1 MKKTKRK
8 AVINLIIF
16 FLLLAGGIYMAIAG
30 VGQNESGK
38 TANVPLGLDLQGGL
52 SVTYEI
58 QDEKP
63 TSDEI
68 KATVDKLQRRV
79 DAYSSEGEVYQEG
92 NDRITVEIPLNTEKV
107 DAHDVL
113 DELGQPGQ
121 LLFLDSENYTIWQQ
135 NQNNGTNDAYEA
147 VLTGSDIKNAQAGV
161 DDSGT
166 VKDYVVQLQ
175 FTDEGAQKFAT
186 ATAANIGKP
195 IYIIYDG
202 AVASAPTV
210 QSAITDG
217 NAVINKI
224 SSYDEAESLAST
236 IKIGAL
242 PLELKQIQYNIV
254 GAKLG
259 QKAVSTSLI
268 AGAIGF
274 GLVCILMIVLYR
286 FPGFIAS
293 LALTGYVVLMLLILS
308 IRHITLTLPGIA
320 GIILSIGMA
329 VDANVIIFTRI
340 REEIS
345 AGSGVRAAVKAGF
358 SKALSAI
365 LDGNITTLIA
375 TIVLMILGSGSIK
388 GFAVTLML
396 GIVLSMFTAL
406 FVTKM
411 LLNSF
416 LELGV
421 QNPKMY
427 GKAKEPKIHGY
438 VKNFKICGVA
448 SLIVIIAGLAFL
460 GVNHSRIGKSLNYSL
475 EFTGGTSTTATFAE
489 DDVYTL
495 ERAESEVAPVI
506 AETAGIDA
514 GTIQIQTVEGNNQ
527 VIFKTS
533 ELTEE
538 QSAKI
543 DDLLKSQFKATEVDN
558 QSISSTISGEMKK
571 DAIVAIAV
579 SSVLMLLYIAFRFSD
594 VKFGVSAVLALVHDV
609 LVVFAAYSIGTLS
622 VGNTFIACMLT
633 IVGYSINAT
642 IVIFDRI
649 RENMR
654 GRKKVED
661 EKLKE
666 IVNTSVTETLTRS
679 IYTSLTT
686 FVMVAILYVMGVSS
700 IKEFAAPLMVGIIG
714 GAYSSVC
721 ITGALWYT
729 MKTFRKNRVAAPAA
743 AAASAKISSEKS
755 EKKVKQPSGQ
765 QTAQQQPKK
774 KNRKR
779 VAERLAAQEATK
791 RQNDEEKSE

>member
-175 FTDEGAQKFAT
+175 FTEEGAQKFAT

-202 AVASAPTV
+202 KVASAPTV

-224 SSYDEAESLAST
+224 SNYDEAENLAAT

-274 GLVCILMIVLYR
+274 GLVCILMIILYR

-345 AGSGVRAAVKAGF
+345 AGNSVRAAVKAGF

-375 TIVLMILGSGSIK
+375 TVVLMILGSGSIK

-642 IVIFDRI
+642 IIIFDRI

-654 GRKKVED
+654 TQD
-661 EKLKE
+661 NKE
-666 IVNTSVTETLTRS
+666 SLEELVNKSIGQTFTRT

-686 FVMVAILYVMGVSS
+686 FIMVFVLFVMGVTSL
-700 IKEFAAPLMVGIIG
+700 KEFTFTLMLGIVC

-721 ITGALWYT
+721 ITGPLWYT
-729 MKTFRKNRVAAPAA
+729 MK
-743 AAASAKISSEKS
+743 
-755 EKKVKQPSGQ
+755 KKFS
-765 QTAQQQPKK
+765 K
-774 KNRKR
+774 KN
-779 VAERLAAQEATK
+779 A
-791 RQNDEEKSE
+791 

>member
-30 VGQNESGK
+30 VGKNESGK

-63 TSDEI
+63 SSDEI
-68 KATVDKLQRRV
+68 EATVDKLQRRV

-121 LLFLDSENYTIWQQ
+121 LLFLDPTNYTIWQS
-135 NQNNGTNDAYEA
+135 NQSNGTNDAYEA
-147 VLTGSDIKNAQAGV
+147 ALTGSDIKNAQAGV

-175 FTDEGAQKFAT
+175 FTDEGAQKFAAVT
-186 ATAANIGKP
+186 SANIGKP

-210 QSAITDG
+210 QAAITDG

-224 SSYDEAESLAST
+224 SSYEEAENLAST

-274 GLVCILMIVLYR
+274 ALVCVLMIVLYR

-345 AGSGVRAAVKAGF
+345 AGNGVRAAVKAGF

-375 TIVLMILGSGSIK
+375 TVVLMALGSGSIK

-438 VKNFKICGVA
+438 VKNFKICGIA
-448 SLIVIIAGLAFL
+448 SLIVIVAGLAFL

-489 DDVYTL
+489 DNVYTL
-495 ERAESEVAPVI
+495 ERAESEVAPAI
-506 AETAGIDA
+506 AEAVGIDA
-514 GTIQIQTVEGNNQ
+514 GTIQIQTVEGTNQ
-527 VIFKTS
+527 VIFKTA

-538 QSAKI
+538 QSAKV
-543 DDLLKSQFKATEVDN
+543 DDLLKSQFAATEVDN

-642 IVIFDRI
+642 IIIFDRI

-654 GRKKVED
+654 TQDSKESL
-661 EKLKE
+661 EKL
-666 IVNTSVTETLTRS
+666 VNKSIGQTFTRT

-686 FVMVAILYVMGVSS
+686 FIMVFVLFVMGVASL
-700 IKEFAAPLMVGIIG
+700 KEFTFTLMLGIVC

-721 ITGALWYT
+721 ITGPLWYT
-729 MKTFRKNRVAAPAA
+729 MK
-743 AAASAKISSEKS
+743 
-755 EKKVKQPSGQ
+755 KKF
-765 QTAQQQPKK
+765 AK
-774 KNRKR
+774 KN
-779 VAERLAAQEATK
+779 A
-791 RQNDEEKSE
+791 

>member
-30 VGQNESGK
+30 VGKNESGK

-63 TSDEI
+63 SSDEI
-68 KATVDKLQRRV
+68 DATVDKLQRRV

-121 LLFLDSENYTIWQQ
+121 LLFLDSTNYTIWQS
-135 NQNNGTNDAYEA
+135 NQSNGTNDAYEA
-147 VLTGSDIKNAQAGV
+147 ALTGSDIKNAQAGV

-175 FTDEGAQKFAT
+175 FTDEGAQKFAAVT
-186 ATAANIGKP
+186 SANIGKP

-210 QSAITDG
+210 QAAITDG

-224 SSYDEAESLAST
+224 SSYEEAENLAST

-274 GLVCILMIVLYR
+274 ALVCVLMIVLYR

-345 AGSGVRAAVKAGF
+345 AGNGVRAAVKAGF

-375 TIVLMILGSGSIK
+375 TVVLMALGSGSIK

-438 VKNFKICGVA
+438 VKNFKICGIA
-448 SLIVIIAGLAFL
+448 SLIVIVAGLAFL

-489 DDVYTL
+489 DNVYTL
-495 ERAESEVAPVI
+495 ERAESEVAPAI
-506 AETAGIDA
+506 AEAVGIDA
-514 GTIQIQTVEGNNQ
+514 GTIQIQTVEGTNQ
-527 VIFKTS
+527 VIFKTA

-538 QSAKI
+538 QSAKV
-543 DDLLKSQFKATEVDN
+543 DDLLKSQFAATEVDN

-642 IVIFDRI
+642 IIIFDRI

-654 GRKKVED
+654 TQDSKESLED
-661 EKLKE
+661 L
-666 IVNTSVTETLTRS
+666 VNKSIGQTFTRT

-686 FVMVAILYVMGVSS
+686 FIMVFVLFVMGVASL
-700 IKEFAAPLMVGIIG
+700 KEFTFTLMLGIVC

-721 ITGALWYT
+721 ITGPLWYT
-729 MKTFRKNRVAAPAA
+729 MK
-743 AAASAKISSEKS
+743 
-755 EKKVKQPSGQ
+755 KKF
-765 QTAQQQPKK
+765 AK
-774 KNRKR
+774 KN
-779 VAERLAAQEATK
+779 A
-791 RQNDEEKSE
+791 

>member
-375 TIVLMILGSGSIK
+375 TVVLMILGSGSIK

-642 IVIFDRI
+642 IIIFDRI

-654 GRKKVED
+654 TQD
-661 EKLKE
+661 SKE
-666 IVNTSVTETLTRS
+666 SLEELVN
-679 IYTSLTT
+679 
-686 FVMVAILYVMGVSS
+686 
-700 IKEFAAPLMVGIIG
+700 
-714 GAYSSVC
+714 
-721 ITGALWYT
+721 
-729 MKTFRKNRVAAPAA
+729 
-743 AAASAKISSEKS
+743 
-755 EKKVKQPSGQ
+755 
-765 QTAQQQPKK
+765 
-774 KNRKR
+774 
-779 VAERLAAQEATK
+779 
-791 RQNDEEKSE
+791 

>member
-30 VGQNESGK
+30 VGKNESGK

-68 KATVDKLQRRV
+68 DATVDKLQRRV

-274 GLVCILMIVLYR
+274 GLVCILMIILYR

-340 REEIS
+340 REEIY

-375 TIVLMILGSGSIK
+375 TVVLMILGSGSIK

-406 FVTKM
+406 YVTKM

-427 GKAKEPKIHGY
+427 GKAKEPRIHGY

-448 SLIVIIAGLAFL
+448 SLLVIITGLAFL

-495 ERAESEVAPVI
+495 ERAESEVAPAI
-506 AETAGIDA
+506 AEAVGIEA

-538 QSAKI
+538 QSEKI
-543 DDLLKSQFKATEVDN
+543 DDMLKSQFNATEVDN

-571 DAIVAIAV
+571 DAIIAIAV

-642 IVIFDRI
+642 IIIFDRI

-654 GRKKVED
+654 TQNS
-661 EKLKE
+661 KE
-666 IVNTSVTETLTRS
+666 SLEELVNKSIGQTFTRT

-686 FVMVAILYVMGVSS
+686 FIMVFVLFVMGVTSL
-700 IKEFAAPLMVGIIG
+700 KEFTFTLMLGIVC

-721 ITGALWYT
+721 ITGPLWYI
-729 MKTFRKNRVAAPAA
+729 M
-743 AAASAKISSEKS
+743 
-755 EKKVKQPSGQ
+755 
-765 QTAQQQPKK
+765 KK
-774 KNRKR
+774 KFAKKN
-779 VAERLAAQEATK
+779 A
-791 RQNDEEKSE
+791 

>member
-121 LLFLDSENYTIWQQ
+121 LLFLDSENYTIWQK

-202 AVASAPTV
+202 AIASAPTV

-274 GLVCILMIVLYR
+274 GLVCILMIILYR

-375 TIVLMILGSGSIK
+375 TVVLMILGSGSIK

-642 IVIFDRI
+642 IIIFDRI

-654 GRKKVED
+654 TQD
-661 EKLKE
+661 SKE
-666 IVNTSVTETLTRS
+666 SLEELVNKSIGQTFTRT

-686 FVMVAILYVMGVSS
+686 FIMVFVLFVMGVTSL
-700 IKEFAAPLMVGIIG
+700 KEFTFTLMLGIVC

-721 ITGALWYT
+721 ITGPLWYT
-729 MKTFRKNRVAAPAA
+729 MK
-743 AAASAKISSEKS
+743 
-755 EKKVKQPSGQ
+755 KKFS
-765 QTAQQQPKK
+765 K
-774 KNRKR
+774 KN
-779 VAERLAAQEATK
+779 A
-791 RQNDEEKSE
+791 

>member
-121 LLFLDSENYTIWQQ
+121 LLFLDSENYTTWQQ

-375 TIVLMILGSGSIK
+375 TVVLMILGSGSIK

-642 IVIFDRI
+642 IIIFDRI

-654 GRKKVED
+654 TQD
-661 EKLKE
+661 SKE
-666 IVNTSVTETLTRS
+666 SLEELVNKSIGQTFTRT

-686 FVMVAILYVMGVSS
+686 FIMVFVLFVMGVTSL
-700 IKEFAAPLMVGIIG
+700 KEFTFTLMLGIVC

-721 ITGALWYT
+721 ITGPLWYT
-729 MKTFRKNRVAAPAA
+729 MK
-743 AAASAKISSEKS
+743 
-755 EKKVKQPSGQ
+755 KKFS
-765 QTAQQQPKK
+765 K
-774 KNRKR
+774 KN
-779 VAERLAAQEATK
+779 A
-791 RQNDEEKSE
+791 

>member
-30 VGQNESGK
+30 VGKNESGK

-63 TSDEI
+63 SSDEI
-68 KATVDKLQRRV
+68 NATVDKLQRRV

-121 LLFLDSENYTIWQQ
+121 LLFLDSTNYTIWQS
-135 NQNNGTNDAYEA
+135 NQSNGTNDAYEA
-147 VLTGSDIKNAQAGV
+147 ALTGSDIKNAQAGV

-175 FTDEGAQKFAT
+175 FTDEGAQKFAAVT
-186 ATAANIGKP
+186 SANIGKP

-210 QSAITDG
+210 QAAITDG

-224 SSYDEAESLAST
+224 SSYEEAENLAST

-274 GLVCILMIVLYR
+274 ALVCVLMIVLYR
-286 FPGFIAS
+286 FPGLIAS

-345 AGSGVRAAVKAGF
+345 AGNGVRAAVKAGF

-375 TIVLMILGSGSIK
+375 TVVLMALGSGSIK

-438 VKNFKICGVA
+438 VKNFKICGIA
-448 SLIVIIAGLAFL
+448 SLIVIVAGFAFL

-495 ERAESEVAPVI
+495 ERAESEVAPAI
-506 AETAGIDA
+506 AEAVGIDA
-514 GTIQIQTVEGNNQ
+514 GTIQIQTVEGTNQ
-527 VIFKTS
+527 VIFKTA

-538 QSAKI
+538 QSAKV
-543 DDLLKSQFKATEVDN
+543 DDLLKSQFAATEVDN

-642 IVIFDRI
+642 IIIFDRI

-654 GRKKVED
+654 TQD
-661 EKLKE
+661 SKE
-666 IVNTSVTETLTRS
+666 SLEELVNKSIGQTFTRT

-686 FVMVAILYVMGVSS
+686 FIMVFVLFVMGVASL
-700 IKEFAAPLMVGIIG
+700 KEFTFTLMLGIVC

-721 ITGALWYT
+721 ITGPLWYT
-729 MKTFRKNRVAAPAA
+729 MK
-743 AAASAKISSEKS
+743 
-755 EKKVKQPSGQ
+755 KKF
-765 QTAQQQPKK
+765 AK
-774 KNRKR
+774 KN
-779 VAERLAAQEATK
+779 A
-791 RQNDEEKSE
+791 

>member
-1 MKKTKRK
+1 MIRPPAKQSGIEQVFSKTTKQQELGVVVHAPAKSDIWLILDATSKKTKRK

-375 TIVLMILGSGSIK
+375 TVVLMILGSGSIK

-642 IVIFDRI
+642 IIIFDRI

-654 GRKKVED
+654 TQD
-661 EKLKE
+661 SKE
-666 IVNTSVTETLTRS
+666 SLEELVNKSIGQTFTRT

-686 FVMVAILYVMGVSS
+686 FIMVFVLFVMGVTSL
-700 IKEFAAPLMVGIIG
+700 KEFTFTLMLGIVC

-721 ITGALWYT
+721 ITGPLWYT
-729 MKTFRKNRVAAPAA
+729 MK
-743 AAASAKISSEKS
+743 
-755 EKKVKQPSGQ
+755 KKFS
-765 QTAQQQPKK
+765 K
-774 KNRKR
+774 KN
-779 VAERLAAQEATK
+779 A
-791 RQNDEEKSE
+791 

>member
-30 VGQNESGK
+30 VGKNESGK

-68 KATVDKLQRRV
+68 DATVDKLQRRV

-121 LLFLDSENYTIWQQ
+121 LLFLDSGNYTIWQK

-175 FTDEGAQKFAT
+175 FTEEGAQKFAT

-202 AVASAPTV
+202 KVASAPTV

-224 SSYDEAESLAST
+224 SSYDEAESLAAT

-345 AGSGVRAAVKAGF
+345 AGNGVRAAVKAGF

-375 TIVLMILGSGSIK
+375 TVVLMLLGSGSIK

-448 SLIVIIAGLAFL
+448 SLIVIITGLAFL

-642 IVIFDRI
+642 IIIFDRI

-654 GRKKVED
+654 TQD
-661 EKLKE
+661 SKE
-666 IVNTSVTETLTRS
+666 SLEELVNKSIGQTFTRT

-686 FVMVAILYVMGVSS
+686 FIMVFVLFVMGVTSL
-700 IKEFAAPLMVGIIG
+700 KEFTFTLMLGIVC

-721 ITGALWYT
+721 ITGPLWYT
-729 MKTFRKNRVAAPAA
+729 MK
-743 AAASAKISSEKS
+743 
-755 EKKVKQPSGQ
+755 KKFS
-765 QTAQQQPKK
+765 K
-774 KNRKR
+774 KN
-779 VAERLAAQEATK
+779 A
-791 RQNDEEKSE
+791 

>member
-175 FTDEGAQKFAT
+175 FTNEGAQKFAT

-375 TIVLMILGSGSIK
+375 TVVLMILGSGSIK

-642 IVIFDRI
+642 IIIFDRI

-654 GRKKVED
+654 TQD
-661 EKLKE
+661 SKE
-666 IVNTSVTETLTRS
+666 SLEELVNKSIGQTFTRT

-686 FVMVAILYVMGVSS
+686 FIMVFVLFVMGVTSL
-700 IKEFAAPLMVGIIG
+700 KEFTFTLMLGIVC

-721 ITGALWYT
+721 ITGPLWYT
-729 MKTFRKNRVAAPAA
+729 MK
-743 AAASAKISSEKS
+743 
-755 EKKVKQPSGQ
+755 KKFS
-765 QTAQQQPKK
+765 K
-774 KNRKR
+774 KN
-779 VAERLAAQEATK
+779 A
-791 RQNDEEKSE
+791 

>member
-274 GLVCILMIVLYR
+274 GLVCILMIILYR

-345 AGSGVRAAVKAGF
+345 AGNSVRAAVKTGF

-375 TIVLMILGSGSIK
+375 TVVLMILGSGSIK

-642 IVIFDRI
+642 IIIFDRI

-654 GRKKVED
+654 TQD
-661 EKLKE
+661 SKE
-666 IVNTSVTETLTRS
+666 SLEELVNKSIGQTFTRT

-686 FVMVAILYVMGVSS
+686 FIMVFVLFVMGVTSL
-700 IKEFAAPLMVGIIG
+700 KEFTFTLMLGIVC

-721 ITGALWYT
+721 ITGPLWYT
-729 MKTFRKNRVAAPAA
+729 MK
-743 AAASAKISSEKS
+743 
-755 EKKVKQPSGQ
+755 KKFS
-765 QTAQQQPKK
+765 K
-774 KNRKR
+774 KN
-779 VAERLAAQEATK
+779 A
-791 RQNDEEKSE
+791 

>member
-30 VGQNESGK
+30 VGKNESGK

-63 TSDEI
+63 SKDEI
-68 KATVDKLQRRV
+68 DATVDKLQRRV
-79 DAYSSEGEVYQEG
+79 DEYSSEGEVYQEG
-92 NDRITVEIPLNTEKV
+92 DDRITVEIPLNTEKV

-113 DELGQPGQ
+113 DQLGQPGQ

-135 NQNNGTNDAYEA
+135 NQNNGTDDVYEA

-175 FTDEGAQKFAT
+175 FTEEGAQKFAT

-202 AVASAPTV
+202 KVASAPTV

-224 SSYDEAESLAST
+224 SDYDEAENLAAT

-259 QKAVSTSLI
+259 QKAVSTSLV

-274 GLVCILMIVLYR
+274 GLVCILMIILYR
-286 FPGFIAS
+286 FPGVIAS

-375 TIVLMILGSGSIK
+375 TVVLMILGSGSIK

-438 VKNFKICGVA
+438 VKNFKICGIA

-475 EFTGGTSTTATFAE
+475 EFTGGTSTTATFVE

-495 ERAESEVAPVI
+495 ERAESEVAPAI
-506 AETAGIDA
+506 AEAVGIDA

-642 IVIFDRI
+642 IIIFDRI

-654 GRKKVED
+654 TQD
-661 EKLKE
+661 SKE
-666 IVNTSVTETLTRS
+666 SLEELVNKSIGQTFTRT

-686 FVMVAILYVMGVSS
+686 FIMVFVLFVMGVTSL
-700 IKEFAAPLMVGIIG
+700 KEFTFTLMLGIVC

-721 ITGALWYT
+721 ITGPLWYT
-729 MKTFRKNRVAAPAA
+729 MK
-743 AAASAKISSEKS
+743 
-755 EKKVKQPSGQ
+755 KKFS
-765 QTAQQQPKK
+765 K
-774 KNRKR
+774 KN
-779 VAERLAAQEATK
+779 A
-791 RQNDEEKSE
+791 

>member
-375 TIVLMILGSGSIK
+375 TVVLMILGSGSIK

-642 IVIFDRI
+642 IIIFDRI

-654 GRKKVED
+654 TRD
-661 EKLKE
+661 SKE
-666 IVNTSVTETLTRS
+666 SLEELVNKSIGQTFTRT

-686 FVMVAILYVMGVSS
+686 FIMVFVLFVMGVTSL
-700 IKEFAAPLMVGIIG
+700 KEFTFTLMLGIVC

-721 ITGALWYT
+721 ITGPLWYT
-729 MKTFRKNRVAAPAA
+729 MK
-743 AAASAKISSEKS
+743 
-755 EKKVKQPSGQ
+755 KKFS
-765 QTAQQQPKK
+765 K
-774 KNRKR
+774 KN
-779 VAERLAAQEATK
+779 A
-791 RQNDEEKSE
+791 

>member
-224 SSYDEAESLAST
+224 SSYEEAENLAST

-375 TIVLMILGSGSIK
+375 TVVLMILGSGSIK

-633 IVGYSINAT
+633 IVGYSINAK
-642 IVIFDRI
+642 IIIFDRI

-654 GRKKVED
+654 TQD
-661 EKLKE
+661 SKE
-666 IVNTSVTETLTRS
+666 SLEELVNKSIGQTFTRT

-686 FVMVAILYVMGVSS
+686 FIMVFVLFVMGVTSL
-700 IKEFAAPLMVGIIG
+700 KEFTFTLMLGIVC

-721 ITGALWYT
+721 ITGPLWYT
-729 MKTFRKNRVAAPAA
+729 MK
-743 AAASAKISSEKS
+743 
-755 EKKVKQPSGQ
+755 KKFS
-765 QTAQQQPKK
+765 K
-774 KNRKR
+774 KN
-779 VAERLAAQEATK
+779 A
-791 RQNDEEKSE
+791 

>member
-210 QSAITDG
+210 QNAITDG

-286 FPGFIAS
+286 FLGFIAS

-375 TIVLMILGSGSIK
+375 TVVLMILGSGSIK

-406 FVTKM
+406 FVSKM

-642 IVIFDRI
+642 IIIFDRI

-654 GRKKVED
+654 TQD
-661 EKLKE
+661 SKE
-666 IVNTSVTETLTRS
+666 SLEELVNKSIGQTFTRT

-686 FVMVAILYVMGVSS
+686 FIMVFVLFVMGVTSL
-700 IKEFAAPLMVGIIG
+700 KEFTFTLMLGIVC

-721 ITGALWYT
+721 ITGPLWYT
-729 MKTFRKNRVAAPAA
+729 MK
-743 AAASAKISSEKS
+743 
-755 EKKVKQPSGQ
+755 KKFS
-765 QTAQQQPKK
+765 K
-774 KNRKR
+774 KN
-779 VAERLAAQEATK
+779 A
-791 RQNDEEKSE
+791 

>member
-79 DAYSSEGEVYQEG
+79 DSYSSEGEVYQEG
-92 NDRITVEIPLNTEKV
+92 DDRITVEIPLNTEKV

-113 DELGQPGQ
+113 DQLGQPGQ
-121 LLFLDSENYTIWQQ
+121 LLFLDSENYTIWQK

-175 FTDEGAQKFAT
+175 FTEEGAQKFAT

-202 AVASAPTV
+202 KVASAPTV

-224 SSYDEAESLAST
+224 SNYDEAENLAAT

-274 GLVCILMIVLYR
+274 GLVCILMIILYR

-345 AGSGVRAAVKAGF
+345 AGNSVRAAVKTGF

-375 TIVLMILGSGSIK
+375 TVVLMILGSGSIK

-642 IVIFDRI
+642 IIIFDRI

-654 GRKKVED
+654 TQD
-661 EKLKE
+661 NKE
-666 IVNTSVTETLTRS
+666 SLEELVNKSIGQTFTRT

-686 FVMVAILYVMGVSS
+686 FIMVFVLFVMGVTSL
-700 IKEFAAPLMVGIIG
+700 KEFTFTLMLGIVC

-721 ITGALWYT
+721 ITGPLWYT
-729 MKTFRKNRVAAPAA
+729 MK
-743 AAASAKISSEKS
+743 
-755 EKKVKQPSGQ
+755 KKFS
-765 QTAQQQPKK
+765 K
-774 KNRKR
+774 KN
-779 VAERLAAQEATK
+779 A
-791 RQNDEEKSE
+791 

>member
-30 VGQNESGK
+30 VGQNKSGK

-63 TSDEI
+63 SKDEI
-68 KATVDKLQRRV
+68 DATVDKLQRRV
-79 DAYSSEGEVYQEG
+79 DEYSSEGEVYQEG
-92 NDRITVEIPLNTEKV
+92 DDRITVEIPLNTEKV

-113 DELGQPGQ
+113 DQLGQPGQ

-135 NQNNGTNDAYEA
+135 NQTNGTNDAYEA

-175 FTDEGAQKFAT
+175 FTEEGAQKFAT

-224 SSYDEAESLAST
+224 SSYDEAENLAST

-375 TIVLMILGSGSIK
+375 TVVLMILGSGSIK

-427 GKAKEPKIHGY
+427 GRAKEPKIHGY
-438 VKNFKICGVA
+438 VKNFKFCAAA
-448 SLIVIIAGLAFL
+448 SLIVIITGLAFL

-495 ERAESEVAPVI
+495 ERAESEVAPAI

-514 GTIQIQTVEGNNQ
+514 GAIQIQTVEGNNQ

-642 IVIFDRI
+642 IIIFDRI

-654 GRKKVED
+654 TQD
-661 EKLKE
+661 SKE
-666 IVNTSVTETLTRS
+666 SLEELVNKSIGQTFTRT

-686 FVMVAILYVMGVSS
+686 FIMVFVLFVMGVTSL
-700 IKEFAAPLMVGIIG
+700 KEFTFTLMLGIVC

-721 ITGALWYT
+721 ITGPLWYT
-729 MKTFRKNRVAAPAA
+729 MK
-743 AAASAKISSEKS
+743 
-755 EKKVKQPSGQ
+755 KKFS
-765 QTAQQQPKK
+765 K
-774 KNRKR
+774 KN
-779 VAERLAAQEATK
+779 A
-791 RQNDEEKSE
+791 

>member
-52 SVTYEI
+52 SVTSEI

-63 TSDEI
+63 TIDEI

-375 TIVLMILGSGSIK
+375 TVVLMILGSGSIK

-642 IVIFDRI
+642 IIIFDRI

-654 GRKKVED
+654 TQD
-661 EKLKE
+661 SKE
-666 IVNTSVTETLTRS
+666 SLEELVNKSIGQTFTRT

-686 FVMVAILYVMGVSS
+686 FIMVFVLFVMGVTSL
-700 IKEFAAPLMVGIIG
+700 KEFTFTLMLGIVC

-721 ITGALWYT
+721 ITGPLWYT
-729 MKTFRKNRVAAPAA
+729 MK
-743 AAASAKISSEKS
+743 
-755 EKKVKQPSGQ
+755 KKFS
-765 QTAQQQPKK
+765 K
-774 KNRKR
+774 KN
-779 VAERLAAQEATK
+779 A
-791 RQNDEEKSE
+791 

>member
-30 VGQNESGK
+30 VGKNESGK

-63 TSDEI
+63 SKDEI
-68 KATVDKLQRRV
+68 AATVDKLQRRV
-79 DAYSSEGEVYQEG
+79 DEYSSEGEVYQEG
-92 NDRITVEIPLNTEKV
+92 DDRITVEIPLNTEKV

-113 DELGQPGQ
+113 DQLGQPGQ
-121 LLFLDSENYTIWQQ
+121 LLFLDSENYTIWQN
-135 NQNNGTNDAYEA
+135 NQNNGTDDAYEA

-175 FTDEGAQKFAT
+175 FTEDGASKFAT

-202 AVASAPTV
+202 KVASAPTV

-224 SSYDEAESLAST
+224 SDYDEAENLAAT

-286 FPGFIAS
+286 FPGFLAS

-345 AGSGVRAAVKAGF
+345 AGNGVRAAVKAGF

-375 TIVLMILGSGSIK
+375 TVVLMLLGSGSIK

-448 SLIVIIAGLAFL
+448 SLIVIFAGLAFL

-475 EFTGGTSTTATFAE
+475 EFTGGTSTTATFAD

-495 ERAESEVAPVI
+495 ERAESEVAPAI
-506 AETAGIDA
+506 AEAVGIDA

-527 VIFKTS
+527 VIFKTA

-538 QSAKI
+538 QSAKV

-594 VKFGVSAVLALVHDV
+594 VKFGISAVLALVHDV

-642 IVIFDRI
+642 IIIFDRI

-654 GRKKVED
+654 TQD
-661 EKLKE
+661 SKE
-666 IVNTSVTETLTRS
+666 SLEALVNKSIGQTFTRT

-686 FVMVAILYVMGVSS
+686 FIMVFVLFVMGVTSL
-700 IKEFAAPLMVGIIG
+700 KEFTFTLMLGIVC

-721 ITGALWYT
+721 ITGPLWYT
-729 MKTFRKNRVAAPAA
+729 MKKHT
-743 AAASAKISSEKS
+743 
-755 EKKVKQPSGQ
+755 
-765 QTAQQQPKK
+765 KK
-774 KNRKR
+774 K
-779 VAERLAAQEATK
+779 A
-791 RQNDEEKSE
+791 

>member
-1 MKKTKRK
+1 M
-8 AVINLIIF
+8 
-16 FLLLAGGIYMAIAG
+16 
-30 VGQNESGK
+30 
-38 TANVPLGLDLQGGL
+38 GLDLQGGF

-79 DAYSSEGEVYQEG
+79 VAYSSEGEVYQEG

-375 TIVLMILGSGSIK
+375 TVVLMILGSGSIK

-642 IVIFDRI
+642 IIIFDRI

-654 GRKKVED
+654 TQD
-661 EKLKE
+661 SKE
-666 IVNTSVTETLTRS
+666 SLEELVNKSIGQTFTRT

-686 FVMVAILYVMGVSS
+686 FIMVFVLFVMGVTSL
-700 IKEFAAPLMVGIIG
+700 KEFTFTLMLGIVC

-721 ITGALWYT
+721 ITGPLWYT
-729 MKTFRKNRVAAPAA
+729 MK
-743 AAASAKISSEKS
+743 
-755 EKKVKQPSGQ
+755 KKFS
-765 QTAQQQPKK
+765 K
-774 KNRKR
+774 KN
-779 VAERLAAQEATK
+779 A
-791 RQNDEEKSE
+791 

>member
-30 VGQNESGK
+30 VGKNESGK

-365 LDGNITTLIA
+365 LDSNITTLIA
-375 TIVLMILGSGSIK
+375 TVVLMILGSGSIK

-642 IVIFDRI
+642 IIIFDRI

-654 GRKKVED
+654 TQD
-661 EKLKE
+661 SKE
-666 IVNTSVTETLTRS
+666 SLEELVNKSIGQTFTRT

-686 FVMVAILYVMGVSS
+686 FIMVFVLFVMGVTSL
-700 IKEFAAPLMVGIIG
+700 KEFTFTLMLGIVC

-721 ITGALWYT
+721 ITGPLWYT
-729 MKTFRKNRVAAPAA
+729 MK
-743 AAASAKISSEKS
+743 
-755 EKKVKQPSGQ
+755 KKFS
-765 QTAQQQPKK
+765 K
-774 KNRKR
+774 KN
-779 VAERLAAQEATK
+779 A
-791 RQNDEEKSE
+791 

>member
-30 VGQNESGK
+30 VGKNESGK

-63 TSDEI
+63 SKDEI
-68 KATVDKLQRRV
+68 AATVDKLQRRV
-79 DAYSSEGEVYQEG
+79 DEYSSEGEVYQEG
-92 NDRITVEIPLNTEKV
+92 DDRITVEIPLNTEKV

-113 DELGQPGQ
+113 DQLGQPGQ
-121 LLFLDSENYTIWQQ
+121 LLFLDSENYTIWQN
-135 NQNNGTNDAYEA
+135 NQNNGTDDAYEA

-175 FTDEGAQKFAT
+175 FTEDGASKFAT

-202 AVASAPTV
+202 KVASAPTV

-224 SSYDEAESLAST
+224 SGYDEAENLAAT

-286 FPGFIAS
+286 FPGFLAS

-345 AGSGVRAAVKAGF
+345 AGNGVRAAVKAGF

-375 TIVLMILGSGSIK
+375 TVVLMLLGSGSIK

-475 EFTGGTSTTATFAE
+475 EFTGGTSTTATFAD

-495 ERAESEVAPVI
+495 ERAESEVAPAI
-506 AETAGIDA
+506 AKAVGIDA

-527 VIFKTS
+527 VIFKTA

-538 QSAKI
+538 QSAQV

-594 VKFGVSAVLALVHDV
+594 VKFGISAVLALVHDV

-642 IVIFDRI
+642 IIIFDRI

-654 GRKKVED
+654 TQD
-661 EKLKE
+661 SKE
-666 IVNTSVTETLTRS
+666 SLEALVNKSIGQTFTRT

-686 FVMVAILYVMGVSS
+686 FIMVFVLFVMGVTSL
-700 IKEFAAPLMVGIIG
+700 KEFTFTLMLGIVC

-721 ITGALWYT
+721 ITGPLWYT
-729 MKTFRKNRVAAPAA
+729 MKKHT
-743 AAASAKISSEKS
+743 
-755 EKKVKQPSGQ
+755 
-765 QTAQQQPKK
+765 KK
-774 KNRKR
+774 K
-779 VAERLAAQEATK
+779 A
-791 RQNDEEKSE
+791 

>member
-30 VGQNESGK
+30 VGKNESGK

-63 TSDEI
+63 SKDEI
-68 KATVDKLQRRV
+68 DATVDKLQRRV
-79 DAYSSEGEVYQEG
+79 DEYSSEGEVYQEG
-92 NDRITVEIPLNTEKV
+92 DDRITVEIPLNTEKV

-113 DELGQPGQ
+113 DQLGQPGQ
-121 LLFLDSENYTIWQQ
+121 LLFLDSENYTIWQN
-135 NQNNGTNDAYEA
+135 NQNNGTDDAYEA

-175 FTDEGAQKFAT
+175 FTEDGASKFAT

-202 AVASAPTV
+202 KVASAPTV

-224 SSYDEAESLAST
+224 SNYDEAENLAAT

-274 GLVCILMIVLYR
+274 GLVCILMIILYR

-375 TIVLMILGSGSIK
+375 TVVLMILGSGSIK

-642 IVIFDRI
+642 IIIFDRI

-654 GRKKVED
+654 TQD
-661 EKLKE
+661 SKE
-666 IVNTSVTETLTRS
+666 SLEELVNKSIGQTFTRT

-686 FVMVAILYVMGVSS
+686 FIMVFVLFVMGVTSL
-700 IKEFAAPLMVGIIG
+700 KEFTFTLMLGIVC

-721 ITGALWYT
+721 ITGPLWYT
-729 MKTFRKNRVAAPAA
+729 MK
-743 AAASAKISSEKS
+743 
-755 EKKVKQPSGQ
+755 KKFS
-765 QTAQQQPKK
+765 K
-774 KNRKR
+774 KN
-779 VAERLAAQEATK
+779 A
-791 RQNDEEKSE
+791 